1 MIHAIGDE
9 RLMATLRM
17 AKMFVAVG
25 ALVAVGFTALGAAE
39 LRKKVT
45 FVLAVDLD
53 ANGYDEVI
61 VGLGASPSDQ
71 FPEFATPGDVFVFA
85 LSKGAQPPGLLQQVF
100 ACREVVP
107 EELLPGFFQ
116 ASVAGV
122 GELDGDEWPEVVL
135 VWLEQYWWPTAY
147 CPLAV
152 LQFTGSGYEMVFDT
166 KRWVSEIGD
175 YAVVDLD
182 GDGRL
187 EILEIEAVWG
197 KEVLEDGT
205 EEPECHWC
213 PHRYSVLVLTFTGSA
228 FVPDP
233 RFNGGE
239 PMVTEEKY
247 QPEFEGSA
255 VAGFLADLIALV
267 RIYLK

>member
-1 MIHAIGDE
+1 MSIG
-9 RLMATLRM
+9 RTVQMFGVLGGLVGLGFMAFGTVEIGKR
-17 AKMFVAVG
+17 
-25 ALVAVGFTALGAAE
+25 
-39 LRKKVT
+39 VT
-45 FVLAVDLD
+45 FVLSVDLD
-53 ANGYDEVI
+53 ADGYDEVI
-61 VGLGASPSDQ
+61 VGLGATPAEKL
-71 FPEFATPGDVFVFA
+71 PEFESPGDVYVFA
-85 LSKGAQPPGLLQQVF
+85 FRQGAQVPGLLEEVF

-122 GELDGDEWPEVVL
+122 GELDGDGLPEVVL

-152 LQFTGSGYEMVFDT
+152 LQFTGSGYEMIFDT
-166 KRWVSEIGD
+166 ERWVSEIGD

-197 KEVLEDGT
+197 KEVREDGT

-213 PHRYSVLVLTFTGSA
+213 PHRYSVRVLAFTGSA

-247 QPEFEGSA
+247 KPEIEGSA
-255 VAGFLADLIALV
+255 VGSFLADLIALA
-267 RIYLK
+267 RSYLK